1 MTMSP
6 DGSTLA
12 VSSALN
18 LVTSAGTWSFST
30 TANPFGNLILLNGQL
45 AASGSAVKLEVAN
58 GGNLYADN
66 SQGQW
71 WLWNGSGWNA
81 SVAPPALSPDGSTL
95 SVGQSGNLQ
104 TNVGAWTFDNTTNAF
119 GNLILLNG
127 QSAAAGSATT
137 IEVAGVDNL
146 FVNI

>member
-1 MTMSP
+1 MTISP

-12 VSSALN
+12 VSSTLN
-18 LVTSAGTWSFST
+18 LVTSAGTWSLGT
-30 TANPFGNLILLNGQL
+30 TLNPFGSLILLNGQA

-71 WLWNGSGWNA
+71 WQWNGSAWNA
-81 SVAPPALSPDGSTL
+81 SAAPPALSPDGSTL

-104 TNVGAWTFDNTTNAF
+104 TNVGAWAFDNTTNPFGHMILVNGQWAAGGSAITLEVAQG
-119 GNLILLNG
+119 GNLF
-127 QSAAAGSATT
+127 A
-137 IEVAGVDNL
+137 D
-146 FVNI
+146 